1 MHLNSYCNMKNN
13 IAFFDKKLHGLLN
26 VIFRNV
32 SILAWFKIVTY
43 LIDRCP
49 LYINLNVRTYLNT
62 SVIKIMYTN
71 VPIRSTFLAIL
82 IVPNLKKEI
91 NVTNPVNCLCPRN
104 KYELFQQLPLCTK
117 RYIKIIQIIPLL
129 PQLHIIFWRI

>member
-1 MHLNSYCNMKNN
+1 MYGIS
-13 IAFFDKKLHGLLN
+13 N

-71 VPIRSTFLAIL
+71 VPIRSTFLAI
-82 IVPNLKKEI
+82 PYCSQPKKEI

-104 KYELFQQLPLCTK
+104 KYELFQQLPLSSK
-117 RYIKIIQIIPLL
+117 RSIKIIHIIPLSH
-129 PQLHIIFWRI
+129 QLRIIFWRIYSYGYLSECQRCT